1 MSFFERMGRLFGGAP
16 AVAPEPGCEEPV
28 PVETP
33 RVNIAGPQALPV
45 QLTPSGW
52 PYWRCRLTGA
62 LTRAREMPGGGALE
76 WVDAAGA
83 KQRQVIKPGDF
94 LVKPFGRGEGRR
106 VVDGALFRSQFELY
120 QEGRVKPAEEH

>member
-1 MSFFERMGRLFGGAP
+1 
-16 AVAPEPGCEEPV
+16 
-28 PVETP
+28 
-33 RVNIAGPQALPV
+33 
-45 QLTPSGW
+45 
-52 PYWRCRLTGA
+52 
-62 LTRAREMPGGGALE
+62 
-76 WVDAAGA
+76 VDAAGA